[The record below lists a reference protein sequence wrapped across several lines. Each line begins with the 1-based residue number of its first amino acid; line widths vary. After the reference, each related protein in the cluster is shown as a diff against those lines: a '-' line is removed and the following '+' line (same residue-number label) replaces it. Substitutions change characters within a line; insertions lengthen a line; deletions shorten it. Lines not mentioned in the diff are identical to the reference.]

1 MNSDVVKCVQQLI
14 QQFGNEYAAAMYVA
28 AEVRRV
34 LQSTDN
40 ALSESEAIDWV
51 ISGEP
56 ADSLDSYIKRHKL
69 ATKHR
74 KYDLINEYA
83 AGLDNAQLE
92 HQFRESAIISNKEHR
107 LIIKYGKLDA
117 PDCTRLR
124 ILLKQY
130 WLEHLESE
138 IKDKKVLHSS

>member
-1 MNSDVVKCVQQLI
+1 MLARVQQLI
-14 QQFGNEYAAAMYVA
+14 QQFGNEYATVVYVA

-40 ALSESEAIDWV
+40 ALTESEAIDWV
-51 ISGEP
+51 VAGKP
-56 ADSLDSYIKRHKL
+56 AEQLDSYIKRHK
-69 ATKHR
+69 AVTKHK

-83 AGLDNAQLE
+83 SRVDNAQLE

-107 LIIKYGKLDA
+107 LVIKYGKLDA

-130 WLEHLESE
+130 WLEHLASE
-138 IKDKKVLHSS
+138 TNDKKILRSS

>member
-1 MNSDVVKCVQQLI
+1 MLARVQQLI
-14 QQFGNEYAAAMYVA
+14 QQFGNEYATVMYVA

-40 ALSESEAIDWV
+40 ALTESEAIDWV

-56 ADSLDSYIKRHKL
+56 AEVLESHIKRHK
-69 ATKHR
+69 AITKHR
-74 KYDLINEYA
+74 KYNLINEYA
-83 AGLDNAQLE
+83 SRLDNAQLE

-107 LIIKYGKLDA
+107 LVIKYGKLDA

-130 WLEHLESE
+130 WLEHLASE
-138 IKDKKVLHSS
+138 TKDKKILRSS

>member
-1 MNSDVVKCVQQLI
+1 MLTRVQQLI
-14 QQFGNEYAAAMYVA
+14 QQFGNEYATVMYVA

-40 ALSESEAIDWV
+40 ALTEAEAIDWV

-56 ADSLDSYIKRHKL
+56 ANVLDSYIRRHRI
-69 ATKHR
+69 AIKHR

-83 AGLDNAQLE
+83 ARLDNAQLE
-92 HQFRESAIISNKEHR
+92 HQFRESAIISNKEHK

-130 WLEHLESE
+130 WLDHLESE
-138 IKDKKVLHSS
+138 TKDKKILRSS